1 MANYIYL
8 TSKEIRQIKAGASAS
23 YSYVLG
29 MELRDSSTGAVV
41 PATFLQTDECT
52 EAFVGVLP
60 YGGVVFS
67 SAYTS
72 MSGSV
77 DELKISALPLGDD
90 GTHKVTE
97 TIDAD
102 DLVGIAVGSRVVA
115 PN

>member
-8 TSKEIRQIKAGASAS
+8 TSKEVRQVKAGASAS

-29 MELRDSSTGAVV
+29 MELRDSSTGAVI
-41 PATFLQTDECT
+41 PATFKQTDECT

-60 YGGVVFS
+60 YGGVIFS
-67 SAYTS
+67 DAYTS
-72 MSGSV
+72 MSGTV
-77 DELKISALPLGDD
+77 DELKIECVPLGDD
-90 GTHKVTE
+90 GTNKVSE